1 MLKDGI
7 LIIVKKIKKVE
18 LLKIK
23 VMYTKNDLTQEYKRE
38 TGEYAYVDGRMT
50 PEYKVWLE
58 EKVIELKNKENE

>member
-1 MLKDGI
+1 
-7 LIIVKKIKKVE
+7 
-18 LLKIK
+18 
-23 VMYTKNDLTQEYKRE
+23 MYTKNDLTQEYKRE